1 MKCNSY
7 GGDYLLFI
15 DYTLIWIVHDDNN
28 DDEDVKEGVEE
39 DVYFSPPVFIWSV
52 TDRHNSATLGNCD
65 RPGGFRLL
73 ELGI

>member
-39 DVYFSPPVFIWSV
+39 YVYFSPLSSYGQSQIGIIARPWEIA
-52 TDRHNSATLGNCD
+52 TDQGGSAC
-65 RPGGFRLL
+65 
-73 ELGI
+73 